1 MSLFADLSPFA
12 VLAVW
17 LIGANAAAVL
27 AFAIDKSAARTG
39 HRRIS
44 EFHLLQIA
52 LLGGTPGAYLA
63 RQMFRHKTRKEP
75 FRTQLWAIA
84 AMQVLLIVGFGM
96 AVLVL
101 GADTVQQWIVGQIG

>member
-1 MSLFADLSPFA
+1 MGPRRNGMNPFAQLSPFA
-12 VLAVW
+12 VLAIW

-39 HRRIS
+39 RRRIS

-52 LLGGTPGAYLA
+52 VLGGTPGAYLA

-75 FRTQLWAIA
+75 FSSRLHTIAILQLA
-84 AMQVLLIVGFGM
+84 LLAGL
-96 AVLVL
+96 AVFLL
-101 GADTVQQWIVGQIG
+101 P

>member
-75 FRTQLWAIA
+75 FSSRLHTIAILHS
-84 AMQVLLIVGFGM
+84 AMLAGL
-96 AVLVL
+96 AVFFLP
-101 GADTVQQWIVGQIG
+101 